1 MFQNRRFFH
10 SWISSFTAFACAGIL
25 FLEAGLS
32 VHAASKT
39 ELALENNRAL
49 PIQSNETPN
58 WPTGPVG
65 RRVCYFNGTGDRRHS
80 L

>member
-58 WPTGPVG
+58 WPTGPVVGAESAKIG
-65 RRVCYFNGTGDRRHS
+65 RAYV
-80 L
+80 